1 MVVHRKCVRIL
12 RHTTEC
18 FILLFLTAIIVILIH
33 LTSTENVH
41 DVHSNLKLNFVSTVW
56 SKEDRNNSPCLYP
69 HSYSMP
75 WYRPIINYKDITL
88 VYFKKQNMAVASE
101 VSRKKGWIIAKT
113 CKTFEM
119 LKSLVSNSPFTVIFT
134 SSKELSNPLLQQY
147 TNDSNILAT
156 GIPNA
161 YKFTG
166 TKREQYITYQNF
178 LNTYQCSIEELRLMP
193 ASYLMDDSIQCQ
205 NFFRNLE
212 SRKNSDIWVLKKSQ
226 GFGGDQVQVFHN
238 TTLFKKM
245 FGKCD
250 NNEQYIIQEYVQNL
264 LLLEERKFD
273 VRALILI
280 AGTQPYI
287 LFYHEGYL
295 RVVLKPFD
303 PKASREV
310 HLTNT
315 HVQSMQLNYSPDKHF
330 WSFAKFQTYL
340 DEHHPDNNEFVTS
353 RLIPY
358 IKKISVFIL
367 NSGKYLMHIYT

>member
-41 DVHSNLKLNFVSTVW
+41 DVPSNLKLNFVSTVW

-280 AGTQPYI
+280 AGTRPYI

-367 NSGKYLMHIYT
+367 NSG